1 MTDIEIAKKN
11 KMSPIKTIG
20 KKLNIE
26 KSLEYYGKYKVKI
39 DVEKINSKKK
49 GKLVLVTAISPTPY
63 GEGKTT
69 VSIGLADALNKLKKN
84 AVLALRE
91 PSMGPVFGL
100 KGGATGGGKSQV
112 QPMEEI
118 NLHFTGDFHA
128 ITSANNLLSAA
139 IDNHLYQGNLLNI
152 DPKTI
157 CFYRVM
163 DMNDR
168 ALRLIN
174 VGLSSNKEVKR
185 EDKFQITAASEIM
198 TILCLSEDLKDLKRR
213 LDQILVGYTYD
224 GKAIYA
230 KDLNVSNAMAVILKD
245 AMKPNLVQTLEHTP
259 AIIHGGPFANIA
271 HGCNSIIATKT
282 AMSLG
287 DYVITEAGF
296 GSDLGGEKFLDLK
309 CTKASLAPNAIVLV
323 VTIKALKYNGGVSKQ
338 DITKKNIKAIKEGIG
353 NLQVHMENMQKYGIP
368 VVVCLNKYNT
378 DKKEEVSAV
387 KEFCESHGATFAVSE
402 AYKKGG
408 SGAKD
413 LAEKVI
419 AATNKKSN
427 FSPIYNKEMKITEK
441 IDLLA
446 KEIYRAKE
454 VIYSSNA
461 KEEIKRIEKL
471 GRDNLQICI
480 AKTQYS
486 ITDDAKKL
494 GAPIGSTINVR
505 EVRLYNGA
513 EFITVLLGDIVTMPG
528 LPKVSAYENIKLNE
542 DNEIEGIF

>member
-11 KMSPIKTIG
+11 KMHKIKSIG
-20 KKLNIE
+20 KKLNVE
-26 KSLEYYGKYKVKI
+26 NLLEYYGDYKAKI
-39 DVEKINSKKK
+39 DYEKIKTNKK

-69 VSIGLADALNKLKKN
+69 VSIGLADALNKLNKN

-100 KGGATGGGKSQV
+100 KGGATGGGKSQI

-139 IDNHLYQGNLLNI
+139 IDNHLYFGNKLNI
-152 DPKTI
+152 NPDTI
-157 CFYRVM
+157 CFYRAM

-174 VGLSSNKEVKR
+174 VGLSSAKETQRK
-185 EDKFQITAASEIM
+185 DKFQITAASEIM
-198 TILCLSEDLKDLKRR
+198 TILCLSSDILDLERR
-213 LDQILVGYTYD
+213 LDQILVGYTYE
-224 GKAIYA
+224 GKAVYA
-230 KDLNVSNAMAVILKD
+230 KDLNVSNAMAVILKE
-245 AMKPNLVQTLEHTP
+245 ALKPNLVQTLEHTP
-259 AIIHGGPFANIA
+259 AIVHGGPFANIA

-282 AMSLG
+282 ALSLG

-309 CTKASLAPNAIVLV
+309 CPKAGLLPDAIVLV
-323 VTIKALKYNGGVSKQ
+323 ATIKALKYNGGVLKQ
-338 DITKKNIKAIKEGIG
+338 DITKKNLSALRKGIG
-353 NLQVHMENMQKYGIP
+353 NLQIHMENMQKFGIP

-378 DKKEEVSAV
+378 DKTDEIEYV
-387 KEFCESHGATFAVSE
+387 KKFCENHGAIFSVSE

-408 SGAKD
+408 RGAIP

-419 AATNKKSN
+419 EATNKKSN
-427 FSPIYNKEMKITEK
+427 FKPIYDKEMKIIDK
-441 IDLLA
+441 INFLA

-454 VIYSSNA
+454 IIYSDEA
-461 KEEIKRIEKL
+461 KEEIKKIEAL
-471 GRDNLQICI
+471 GRDKLPICI

-486 ITDDAKKL
+486 ITDDANKL
-494 GAPIGSTINVR
+494 GAPINEDIHVR

-513 EFITVLLGDIVTMPG
+513 EFITVLLGDIMTMPG
-528 LPKVSAYENIKLNE
+528 LPKVPAYENILINE
-542 DNEIEGIF
+542 NNEIDGIF